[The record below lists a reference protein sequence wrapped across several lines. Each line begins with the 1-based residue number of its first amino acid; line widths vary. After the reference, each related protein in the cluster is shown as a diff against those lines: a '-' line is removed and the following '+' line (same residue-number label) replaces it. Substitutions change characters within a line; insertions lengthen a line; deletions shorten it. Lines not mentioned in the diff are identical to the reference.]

1 MAITKEAEKEICR
14 EGGGGKGGARGGQGE
29 QIPGAQK
36 RKKKN
41 GEMKTCRLAYRI
53 YSVLDSY

>member
-36 RKKKN
+36 RKKKT
-41 GEMKTCRLAYRI
+41 GR
-53 YSVLDSY
+53 